1 MRSPPALAITALVA
15 AVAFSTAAQAQNNP
29 WCAFFSDGHTECG
42 FATLQGCMAA
52 IYGKTGLCDRKTQD
66 VPLDGS
72 DAGSAS
78 RQRHHRDASQ

>member
-1 MRSPPALAITALVA
+1 MRRAPTLTIAALAA
-15 AVAFSTAAQAQNNP
+15 AAAFSTAAQAQDDP

-66 VPLDGS
+66 VSPGGS
-72 DAGSAS
+72 DASSAN
-78 RQRHHRDASQ
+78 RRRHHHED